1 MPSSPRDVPSSP
13 TDTASSAGAKV
24 APPLW
29 SYVILIIAVLAMSSG
44 GIWFALLTDTPPFM
58 QACWRL
64 MLTAFL
70 QFFGLL
76 YELKTDASL
85 DSAFWRRY
93 KSALPL
99 LVIIGL
105 SLGVHFGAW
114 GWSVAHTSLLDSL
127 LLVCTTPLLLVA
139 LMTLRYGYRR
149 MQARVKL
156 PSSDVAQLEAVVVA
170 TPVHREMDDGA
181 LAMEY
186 HSLGAKEVEP
196 QPTLFQL
203 ICCPLRPLPPTIME
217 ASGAT
222 LGFLGVVVLLVAS
235 SGSGDTGPK
244 VTLAG
249 NAAALLGAA
258 AVLVYFEGGGTC
270 REWMPLFVYAFPVT
284 LIATICLAVASFA
297 FESGTSFTGL
307 GPAALFGFLGAGDR
321 FGLAFGS
328 AAVSGI
334 AGHTFANLAV
344 KYVSPLLISVA
355 ILWEPVLG
363 SVIGWLVGVQGAPGT
378 SALAA
383 TPLLMVGALLVTVGS
398 RDSGI
403 DLIAWLKAKLMRACR
418 RQET

>member
-1 MPSSPRDVPSSP
+1 
-13 TDTASSAGAKV
+13 
-24 APPLW
+24 
-29 SYVILIIAVLAMSSG
+29 MSSG

-64 MLTAFL
+64 LLTAFL
-70 QFFGLL
+70 QFFGLV
-76 YELKTDASL
+76 YELKTDKAL
-85 DSAFWRRY
+85 DAAFWARY
-93 KSALPL
+93 KASLPL
-99 LVIIGL
+99 LCIIGL
-105 SLGVHFGAW
+105 SLSFHFGAW

-139 LMTLRYGYRR
+139 LMTLRFAFRSVQGR
-149 MQARVKL
+149 MAPPIEASTHE
-156 PSSDVAQLEAVVVA
+156 PSSVVVVV
-170 TPVHREMDDGA
+170 TPQADRHIEMDDGA
-181 LAMEY
+181 MALEY
-186 HSLGAKEVEP
+186 HPLHKEQP
-196 QPTLFQL
+196 SAPTLFQL
-203 ICCPLRPLPPTIME
+203 ICCPVRPLPPTAME
-217 ASGAT
+217 AIGAI

-235 SGSGDTGPK
+235 SGSADTGPK

-258 AVLVYFEGGGTC
+258 AVLVYFEGGATC

-284 LIATICLAVASFA
+284 FVATLCLAVVSLA

-307 GPAALFGFLGAGDR
+307 GPTALFGFLGSSDR

-363 SVIGWLVGVQGAPGT
+363 SVVGWLVGVQGAPGT

-383 TPLLMVGALLVTVGS
+383 TPLLMIGALLVTVGS

-403 DLIAWLKAKLMRACR
+403 DLLGWLKAKTTALCGR
-418 RQET
+418 RQDS